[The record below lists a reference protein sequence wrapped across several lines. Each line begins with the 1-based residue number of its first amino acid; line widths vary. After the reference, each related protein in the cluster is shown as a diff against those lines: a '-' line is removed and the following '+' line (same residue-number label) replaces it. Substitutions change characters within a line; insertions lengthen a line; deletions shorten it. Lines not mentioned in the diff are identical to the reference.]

1 MPLVLLKIESMYSDK
16 SVPVANVPLVIF
28 IGGPTN
34 QRRTDNIQGAW
45 DPEILVAVITMVGVL
60 VEEALVD
67 IVMKA
72 KKLVIHMECDVEASL
87 TI

>member
-1 MPLVLLKIESMYSDK
+1 MDADK
-16 SVPVANVPLVIF
+16 PVPVV
-28 IGGPTN
+28 
-34 QRRTDNIQGAW
+34 NIPSVRLISATKKQGRICSIRGAW
-45 DPEILVAVITMVGVL
+45 DPEILVAVITTVGVP
-60 VEEALVD
+60 VEEALAD

>member
-1 MPLVLLKIESMYSDK
+1 MVLSTKDIMDADK
-16 SVPVANVPLVIF
+16 PVPVV
-28 IGGPTN
+28 
-34 QRRTDNIQGAW
+34 NIPSVRLISATKKQGIICSIRGAW
-45 DPEILVAVITMVGVL
+45 DPEILVAVITTVGVP
-60 VEEALVD
+60 VEEALAD